1 MATITLQIPDELA
14 RRLDTLK
21 DELPQILML
30 GLREVEANPSSGFSG
45 LTQILEFIA
54 SLPSPQEILA
64 LRLSDSLQAEIDTLL
79 EKNRTEGLTP
89 IEQRLWQQY
98 EFVEHLVRIAK
109 AQALLKLS
117 EAA

>member
-1 MATITLQIPDELA
+1 MATITLQISDELA
-14 RRLDTLK
+14 LRLDPLK

-30 GLREVEANPSSGFSG
+30 GLREVEANPSNGFSG
-45 LTQILEFIA
+45 LRQILEFIA

-89 IEQRLWQQY
+89 IEQGLWQQY

-109 AQALLKLS
+109 TQALVKMS